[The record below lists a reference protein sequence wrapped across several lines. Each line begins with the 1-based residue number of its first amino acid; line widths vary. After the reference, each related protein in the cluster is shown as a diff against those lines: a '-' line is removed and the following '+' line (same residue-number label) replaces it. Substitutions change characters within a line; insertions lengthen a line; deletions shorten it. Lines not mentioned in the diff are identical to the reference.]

1 MSGRYG
7 QGYDQG
13 DDPRRQVSP
22 RRSDGTR
29 RDVRGGPHVGPLRL
43 TPTRVFVAIALVG
56 SIGYLV
62 YSITVRDTNQI
73 PLLASGAAILGIVF
87 AALAVMGAYR
97 AYRAGS
103 DGSGGRAVLA
113 AIAGGLAAL
122 VAFGAFATAAVLSL
136 LWRG

>member
-1 MSGRYG
+1 MSGPYG

-13 DDPRRQVSP
+13 YDPRRQVSP
-22 RRSDGTR
+22 RRGDGSRRETR
-29 RDVRGGPHVGPLRL
+29 TGPHIGPLRL
-43 TPTRVFVAIALVG
+43 TPTRVFVAIALIG

-87 AALAVMGAYR
+87 AALAVMGAWR

-103 DGSGGRAVLA
+103 EGSGGRAVLA
-113 AIAGGLAAL
+113 ALAGGVAAL

>member
-7 QGYDQG
+7 QGYDPG
-13 DDPRRQVSP
+13 YDPRRQVSP
-22 RRSDGTR
+22 RGSDGAR
-29 RDVRGGPHVGPLRL
+29 RPAAAGPRIGPVRL
-43 TPTRVFVAIALVG
+43 TATRVFVAIALIG

-73 PLLASGAAILGIVF
+73 PLLASGAAILGVVF
-87 AALAVMGAYR
+87 AALAVMGAFR
-97 AYRAGS
+97 AYRAGR

-113 AIAGGLAAL
+113 ALAGGIAAL
-122 VAFGAFATAAVLSL
+122 VAFGAFAMAAVLSL